1 MTPEEKAKILVA
13 SVKSALA
20 KGVQHFDKS
29 GRRLLSAK
37 EVLECLRDE
46 GEVILLGPTN

>member
-1 MTPEEKAKILVA
+1 MTTEEKAKLLIA
-13 SVKSALA
+13 SVKYALA

-46 GEVILLGPTN
+46 GEVVLQEPPN